1 MLQHFVQESVC
12 SHIPSETQ
20 PQLYYMGKIRPEI
33 SAYPRILHSH
43 AEHVEISII
52 YSGTSEY
59 LIGDRRQVIR
69 PGDIIVYNAGVVHD
83 ELSNAE
89 TQIGSYFFAVGNLSL
104 PHLPPNALI
113 PSDINP
119 VFHIKQDFSTIQTLC
134 EAMLAHFE
142 QTSVWSPRI
151 IHYETMALLEIV
163 WQVIHEQQQP
173 QSEQTQYPIGQ
184 KILTYMNAH
193 YREPLTMQQLGRD
206 LHLSESY
213 ISHVFREMLGCP
225 PMQYILRK
233 RIGEAQT
240 LLIST
245 DYPISRIAQMVGFD
259 SQSHFNKRFR
269 AYVGIAP
276 GQFRKNYKT

>member
-1 MLQHFVQESVC
+1 
-12 SHIPSETQ
+12 
-20 PQLYYMGKIRPEI
+20 
-33 SAYPRILHSH
+33 
-43 AEHVEISII
+43 
-52 YSGTSEY
+52 
-59 LIGDRRQVIR
+59 
-69 PGDIIVYNAGVVHD
+69 
-83 ELSNAE
+83 
-89 TQIGSYFFAVGNLSL
+89 
-104 PHLPPNALI
+104 
-113 PSDINP
+113 
-119 VFHIKQDFSTIQTLC
+119 
-134 EAMLAHFE
+134 
-142 QTSVWSPRI
+142 
-151 IHYETMALLEIV
+151 
-163 WQVIHEQQQP
+163 
-173 QSEQTQYPIGQ
+173 
-184 KILTYMNAH
+184 MNAH
-193 YREPLTMQQLGRD
+193 YRERLTVQQMSRD

>member
-104 PHLPPNALI
+104 PHLPHNALI
-113 PSDINP
+113 YRDNTP
-119 VFHIKQDFSTIQTLC
+119 V
-134 EAMLAHFE
+134 
-142 QTSVWSPRI
+142 
-151 IHYETMALLEIV
+151 
-163 WQVIHEQQQP
+163 
-173 QSEQTQYPIGQ
+173 
-184 KILTYMNAH
+184 
-193 YREPLTMQQLGRD
+193 
-206 LHLSESY
+206 
-213 ISHVFREMLGCP
+213 
-225 PMQYILRK
+225 
-233 RIGEAQT
+233 
-240 LLIST
+240 
-245 DYPISRIAQMVGFD
+245 
-259 SQSHFNKRFR
+259 
-269 AYVGIAP
+269 
-276 GQFRKNYKT
+276 

>member
-1 MLQHFVQESVC
+1 MLQHFVEDSIL
-12 SHIPSETQ
+12 SHFHSQTQ
-20 PQLYYMGKIRPEI
+20 PQLYYMGKILPEI

-43 AEHVEISII
+43 AEHVEISVI

-59 LIGDRRQVIR
+59 FIGDRRQVIR
-69 PGDIIVYNAGVVHD
+69 PGDILVYNAGVVHD
-83 ELSNAE
+83 ELSSAQ
-89 TQIGSYFFAVGNLSL
+89 TQIGSYFFAVGNISL

-113 PSDINP
+113 PDDVNP
-119 VFHIKQDFSTIQTLC
+119 VFHIKQDFSAIQTLC

-151 IHYETMALLEIV
+151 IYYETMALLEIV
-163 WQVIHEQQQP
+163 WQVIHEQQQQQMP
-173 QSEQTQYPIGQ
+173 PQYPIGQ
-184 KILTYMNAH
+184 KILAYMNAH
-193 YREPLTMQQLGRD
+193 YREPITMSQLSEA

-213 ISHVFREMLGCP
+213 ISHVFREMIGCP
-225 PMQYILRK
+225 PMQYVLRK

-269 AYVGIAP
+269 AYVGISP